1 MSRKEIKIAAKQ
13 ALETWETRWD
23 EISSWDSNDIPQAKQ
38 DDFADLAMHSS
49 AEIREALES
58 IIALQTDFE
67 LPEESRADDL
77 TELREELA
85 GALKETLNYR
95 NSITAYT
102 REALFAEVGDL
113 DELVDVNLLFVD
125 DEVVD
130 DDILNQI
137 PDEGSENSEFD
148 EDTLEE
154 SEEY

>member
-13 ALETWETRWD
+13 ALETWETRWS
-23 EISSWDSNDIPQAKQ
+23 EISSWGGIDIPQAKQ

-49 AEIREALES
+49 AELREALES

-67 LPEESRADDL
+67 VPEESRADDL
-77 TELREELA
+77 SELREDLA

-113 DELVDVNLLFVD
+113 DELVDVNLLFID

-130 DDILNQI
+130 DDIINQI
-137 PDEGSENSEFD
+137 PDEMSESSDFD
-148 EDTLEE
+148 DDDLEE
-154 SEEY
+154 SDDY